1 MGVTIEFLA
10 LPCKDTAMSQVFAR
24 NFLIQVVGKVLSVLI
39 GLFTLALLTRSLGAE
54 AFGEYV
60 TAITFLQFFG
70 IIVDFGLSLTLVVM
84 LTDPG
89 ADQERITS
97 NIFTLRMI
105 SAVILFAV
113 APIAVLAFPWSGAVK
128 AGVAAG
134 AIGYACMAGATLLV
148 GVFQTFANVWRAS
161 VSELIN
167 RIVLF
172 TLIFTLGSLGFGV
185 PAMLWATTAANT
197 LWLVVTLLYARPF
210 VRIRP
215 RFDRAVQIAILRRS
229 WPMALSIF
237 FNLIYLKGDLLILS
251 LFRSQVEVGYYGA
264 AYRVIDVLTAIP
276 TIFMGLLLP
285 ALAADW
291 KRGGHAEFNRHMA
304 RAFDAFAILFLPM
317 VAGIQAVGVSVLRL
331 VAGNEF
337 AASGRILGLLAFA
350 LPGVFLGALYG
361 HGVVAVDRQRR
372 MLAGYLTCAIG
383 SLIGYF
389 FLVPRFGMT
398 GAAAVTIA
406 SETFIA
412 IVCFWT
418 VRAAG
423 AGWPSFVVPGKAL
436 LASLAMYAVLRALP
450 NLPVLAALALGVII
464 YAAGLWLLGIRPDL
478 LRDLGPK
485 QLSIHEPK

>member
-1 MGVTIEFLA
+1 
-10 LPCKDTAMSQVFAR
+10 MSHVFAR
-24 NFLIQVVGKVLSVLI
+24 NFLIQVVGKVVSVLI

-54 AFGEYV
+54 AFGEYI
-60 TAITFLQFFG
+60 TAVTFLQFFG

-84 LTDPG
+84 LADPD
-89 ADQERITS
+89 ADKERLTS

-105 SAVILFAV
+105 SAVLLFGI
-113 APIAVLAFPWSGAVK
+113 APLAVLAFPWTGAVK

-134 AIGYACMAGATLLV
+134 AIGYACMAGATLLI
-148 GVFQTFANVWRAS
+148 GVFQTYANVWRAS
-161 VSELIN
+161 VSELVN
-167 RIVLF
+167 RVVLF
-172 TLIFTLGSLGFGV
+172 TLVFVLGAMGFGV
-185 PAMLWATTAANT
+185 PAMLWATTAANA
-197 LWLVVTLLYARPF
+197 LWLVATLIFAHPF
-210 VRIRP
+210 IHIRP
-215 RFDRAVQIAILRRS
+215 RFDRAIQMAILRRS

-291 KRGGHAEFNRHMA
+291 KQGGHAEFNRHMA

-317 VAGIQAVGVSVLRL
+317 IAGIQAIGVPVLRL
-331 VAGNEF
+331 VAGDEF
-337 AASGRILGLLAFA
+337 AASGRILALLAFA

-372 MLAGYLTCAIG
+372 MMMGYLICAVASIAGYLI
-383 SLIGYF
+383 
-389 FLVPRFGMT
+389 LVPRFGMT
-398 GAAAVTIA
+398 GAAAVTVA

-412 IVCFWT
+412 VVCFWV
-418 VRAAG
+418 VRRAG
-423 AGWPSFVVPGKAL
+423 ASWPSFIVPGKAL
-436 LASLAMYAVLRALP
+436 VASLVMYAILHALP
-450 NLPVLAALALGVII
+450 NLPVLAALALGVVI

-485 QLSIHEPK
+485 QLSVHE

>member
-1 MGVTIEFLA
+1 
-10 LPCKDTAMSQVFAR
+10 MSQVFAR

-39 GLFTLALLTRSLGAE
+39 GLFTLALLTRYLGAE
-54 AFGEYV
+54 TFGEYI

-89 ADQERITS
+89 ADQERVTS
-97 NIFTLRMI
+97 NIFTLRMV
-105 SAVILFAV
+105 SAVVLFGI
-113 APIAVLAFPWSGAVK
+113 APLVVFLFPWSGAVK
-128 AGVAAG
+128 AGVVAG

-148 GVFQTFANVWRAS
+148 GVFQIHANVWRAS

-167 RIVLF
+167 RVVLF
-172 TLIFTLGSLGFGV
+172 ALIFILGSKGFGV
-185 PAMLWATTAANT
+185 PAMLWATTAANV
-197 LWLVVTLLYARPF
+197 LWLAVTFIYARPF
-210 VRIRP
+210 VSIRP
-215 RFDRAVQIAILRRS
+215 RFDRAVQLAILRRS

-237 FNLIYLKGDLLILS
+237 FNLIYLKGDLLVLS

-317 VAGIQAVGVSVLRL
+317 IAGIQAIGVPVLRL
-331 VAGNEF
+331 VAGDEF
-337 AASGRILGLLAFA
+337 AASGRILSLLAFA

-372 MLAGYLTCAIG
+372 MLAGYLVCAVG
-383 SLIGYF
+383 SIVGYI

-412 IVCFWT
+412 IVCFFM
-418 VRAAG
+418 VRGAG
-423 AGWPSFVVPGKAL
+423 AGWPSFVVPAKAL
-436 LASLAMYAVLRALP
+436 VASLVMYAVLHALP
-450 NLPVLAALALGVII
+450 TLSVLAALPLGMII
-464 YAAGLWLLGIRPDL
+464 YGAGLWLLGIRPDL

-485 QLSIHEPK
+485 QLSVHAPK